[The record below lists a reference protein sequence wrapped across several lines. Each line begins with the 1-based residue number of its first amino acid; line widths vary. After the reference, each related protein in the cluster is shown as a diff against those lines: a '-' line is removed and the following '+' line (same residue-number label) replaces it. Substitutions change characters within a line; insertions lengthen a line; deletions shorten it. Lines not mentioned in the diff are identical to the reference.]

1 MGELGGF
8 SKRPERDRRQGS
20 GIQAPR
26 PAAPSVP
33 AQPQQRRG
41 PRDRNQCPAG
51 WDAEVWHLTLRFED
65 YARADGIELRAGRP
79 IIYSEI
85 NDLVT
90 RWNMREK
97 SRNRIYVQEVTGC
110 GRRELGEDIAERCW
124 YHWPPKAPAQQ
135 TRRALT
141 WVEVVEIIMAEL
153 WSRVMD
159 ENAVD
164 HFRSHFA
171 EYGLAMAQHWKSL
184 RIKREIASRPQDAVR
199 PIVRRRASSGTI
211 AGDSK
216 EG

>member
-1 MGELGGF
+1 MGDLSGF
-8 SKRPERDRRQGS
+8 GKDKNRDRRQGS
-20 GIQAPR
+20 FPAPR

-33 AQPQQRRG
+33 AQPQARG

-51 WDAEVWHLTLRFED
+51 WDAEVWHLTLLFED

-79 IIYSEI
+79 VIYSEI
-85 NDLVT
+85 SDLVT
-90 RWNMREK
+90 RWHMREK
-97 SRNRIYVQEVTGC
+97 SGRRLYAQEVTGC
-110 GRRELGEDIAERCW
+110 ARRELADDRADRCW

-135 TRRALT
+135 TQRPIT

-159 ENAVD
+159 VNALD
-164 HFRSHFA
+164 HFRAHFA
-171 EYGLAMAQHWKSL
+171 EYGLAMAHHWKSL
-184 RIKREIASRPQDAVR
+184 RIKREIASQPKDHVR
-199 PIVRRRASSGTI
+199 PIVRRRVPSGTI